1 MTFPFRAARR
11 AVVAAVLV
19 SSALA
24 GLGRGPAY
32 GDTPPVRPSAP
43 PAAGDGKPAST
54 ITLITGDRVSVSAGP
69 NPQVT
74 VTTVPRKD
82 GSRPPA
88 LIEQARGDQ
97 YVIPQ
102 DAEPYLAA
110 GVLDQTL
117 FDVTY
122 LAQNGYADA
131 ADRQLPLITQVNPHV
146 SMPKVASTV
155 QALPEARIG
164 ATLRS
169 VHGAAATVPKT
180 ATPSFWAALT
190 AHPANRPAAARAQSA
205 LNGDVAKVWLDRRVQ
220 VQADQN
226 VSMIGAPQAW
236 AAGYTGQG
244 VKVAVLDTGI
254 DATHPDL
261 AGKVAGSAN
270 FTDDP
275 DVVDHY
281 GHGTHVASI
290 IAGSGAASGGR
301 YEGVAPDASLL
312 IGKVLDNQ
320 GSGADSQV
328 IAGMEWA
335 AQAGAKVVNLSLGDP
350 AAPADQAQDPAIQA
364 VNELSATTHTLFVIA
379 AGNSGGTSTVSSP
392 GLATSAL
399 TVGAVDDNDQLAS
412 FSSRGPVVTDDT
424 IAKPDIAAPGVDIVA
439 ARAAGTHL
447 GDNVGDY
454 YTQLSGTSMATPHV
468 AGAAAILAQQ
478 HPDWTGDQLKDALM
492 AASKDDG
499 YSFAEQG
506 AGRVDI
512 AKAVTQQVTSTSGT
526 ADFGRIPMN
535 NTQHA
540 DRSIGYRND
549 TDHPVTLT
557 ITDSL
562 SATTSGT
569 DASAA
574 LTVPG
579 QLTVPAHGNAQLPV
593 SLDPTA
599 LGTTTDIYSG
609 AVEAAADG
617 ITLRTA
623 VAVRHSE
630 GVYPVRFTITTAFP
644 TYPAQYFMQAVNVDH
659 PDAELPNGNGNLF
672 LTLPLDPTTFQ
683 SVTTV
688 QFTLPLPAGRWSF
701 ASQHAGWRPDT
712 RVDLYQV
719 TQPEVDVHGPT
730 EVAMDDATA
739 VPVSVRTDKPSEQ
752 ILGGLSYRRVLTDGE
767 VSGLTSAIGTPN
779 GGVFMT
785 PIKPVSTG
793 TVMAKLESQ
802 RGVPQVTMSVDSKT
816 GKGMAVRPTYGDAYI
831 LPAKLGG
838 THHHVPVVYVG
849 DSIDPSDAP
858 ALRGK
863 LVLRDL
869 PTGDPT
875 RTLCETSEDEAK
887 IAADAGA
894 LGILQIDTLLCFPF
908 GTLAGISNLVPVL
921 SVDADEG
928 ARLRTAAEH
937 GPVSVTYTGTPQSP
951 YLYRLALPM
960 PDKTPA
966 SLQFHVS
973 DRQLA
978 RIRTTYHSDSGSS
991 PDNGSSIAIGTR
1003 LSGNPGDQVLASY
1016 AFPVRM
1022 PLTQDEYVGPVR
1034 SDVIWTRSASPE
1046 YPNLST
1052 ESRGT
1057 ALRAGRM
1064 PDEQWLSAPRAF
1076 GPSGAPPTPGM
1087 ANVGWCFAC
1096 RRLDTL
1102 YVVPEYN
1109 ASNPTSGSFYALPT
1123 GTTAKLYSGDTE
1135 IPPAGNGYG
1144 VPEFTLPHEAGNYRL
1159 VSDAAPTAPTDSL
1172 GFSYGIHQHTE
1183 WTFRSAPSDTS
1194 DLGDVYCLPQYLD
1207 HSPTPCS
1214 VQQLLYL
1221 RYQERTD
1228 ATNKV
1233 ARGLTSLSITPYYD
1247 ASTQWQSPVMSSLTV
1262 QYSVDNGATWRSTL
1276 VIRGPHGYQATFLT
1290 PWKGPADQAVSIRV
1304 HAKDRSGNAVDQT
1317 IYRAFGLR

>member
-1 MTFPFRAARR
+1 
-11 AVVAAVLV
+11 
-19 SSALA
+19 
-24 GLGRGPAY
+24 
-32 GDTPPVRPSAP
+32 
-43 PAAGDGKPAST
+43 
-54 ITLITGDRVSVSAGP
+54 
-69 NPQVT
+69 
-74 VTTVPRKD
+74 
-82 GSRPPA
+82 
-88 LIEQARGDQ
+88 
-97 YVIPQ
+97 
-102 DAEPYLAA
+102 
-110 GVLDQTL
+110 
-117 FDVTY
+117 
-122 LAQNGYADA
+122 
-131 ADRQLPLITQVNPHV
+131 
-146 SMPKVASTV
+146 
-155 QALPEARIG
+155 
-164 ATLRS
+164 
-169 VHGAAATVPKT
+169 
-180 ATPSFWAALT
+180 
-190 AHPANRPAAARAQSA
+190 
-205 LNGDVAKVWLDRRVQ
+205 VWLDRRVRA
-220 VQADQN
+220 QADQN

-236 AAGYTGQG
+236 AAGYTGKG

-261 AGKVAGSAN
+261 EGKVAGSAN
-270 FTDDP
+270 FTEDP

-290 IAGSGAASGGR
+290 IAGTGAASAGK

-312 IGKVLDNQ
+312 IGKVLNNDGF
-320 GSGADSQV
+320 GSDSQV

-335 AQAGAKVVNLSLGDP
+335 AAAGAKVVNLSLGDP
-350 AAPADQAQDPAIQA
+350 ASPADQTQDPAVQA

-379 AGNSGGTSTVSSP
+379 AGNSGGTSTISSP

-399 TVGAVDDNDQLAS
+399 TVAAVDDNDQLAS
-412 FSSRGPVVTDDT
+412 FSGRGPVAADDT

-447 GDNVGDY
+447 GDNVDDY

-478 HPDWTGDQLKDALM
+478 HPDWTGAQLKDALM
-492 AASKDDG
+492 AASQDDG

-512 AKAVTQQVTSTSGT
+512 AKAVTQEVTSTSGT
-526 ADFGRIPMN
+526 VDFGRIPQN
-535 NTQHA
+535 DTRRA

-557 ITDSL
+557 ITPSL
-562 SATTSGT
+562 AGTTS
-569 DASAA
+569 APAA

-579 QLTVPAHGNAQLPV
+579 QVTVPAHGSAQLPV
-593 SLDPTA
+593 SLDPGA
-599 LGTTTDIYSG
+599 LGAGLYSG
-609 AVEAAADG
+609 AVVATADG

-623 VAVRHSE
+623 VAIRHSE

-644 TYPAQYFMQAVNVDH
+644 TYPAQYLMQAVNVDH

-672 LTLPLDPTTFQ
+672 ISLPLDPTTFQ
-683 SVTTV
+683 PVTTT
-688 QFTLPLPAGRWSF
+688 QFTVPLPAGRWSF

-730 EVAMDDATA
+730 EVAMDDAST
-739 VPVSVRTDKPSEQ
+739 VPVSVRTDRPSEQ
-752 ILGGLSYRRVLTDGE
+752 ILGGLSYRRVLTDGQ
-767 VSGLTSAIGTPN
+767 VSGLTSSIGTPS
-779 GGVFMT
+779 GDLFMT

-802 RGVPQVTMSVDSKT
+802 RGVPQVTMSVDSRA
-816 GKGMAVRPTYGDAYI
+816 GKGMAVNPTYGSAYI
-831 LPAKLGG
+831 LPAKLSG

-849 DSIDPSDAP
+849 DSIDPSDAS

-875 RTLCETSEDEAK
+875 RTLCETTEDEAK

-894 LGILQIDTLLCFPF
+894 LGILQIDTQLCFPF

-921 SVDADEG
+921 SLDSDEG
-928 ARLRTAAEH
+928 ARLRPAAEH
-937 GPVSVTYTGTPQSP
+937 GSVSVTYTGTPQSP

-978 RIRTTYHSDSGSS
+978 RIRATYHADSGSS
-991 PDNGSSIAIGTR
+991 PENGSSIAIGTR

-1022 PLTQDEYVGPVR
+1022 PFTQDEYVGPVR
-1034 SDVIWTRSASPE
+1034 SDLIWTRSASPE
-1046 YPNLST
+1046 YPDLST

-1057 ALRAGRM
+1057 ALRTGRM
-1064 PDEQWLSAPRAF
+1064 PDEQWLTAPRAF
-1076 GPSGAPPTPGM
+1076 GPSGAASTPGL

-1109 ASNPTSGSFYALPT
+1109 ASNPTSGSFYARPAD
-1123 GTTAKLYSGDTE
+1123 TTTKLYRGDTE
-1135 IPPAGNGYG
+1135 VAPAGNGYG
-1144 VPEFTLPHEAGNYRL
+1144 IPAFTLPHEAGTYRL
-1159 VSDAAPTAPTDSL
+1159 VSEAAPTTPTDSL
-1172 GFSYGIHQHTE
+1172 GFSYGIRQHTE
-1183 WTFRSAPSDTS
+1183 WTFRSAPSQTS
-1194 DLGDVYCLPQYLD
+1194 NLGNAYCLPQYLD

-1221 RYQERTD
+1221 RYQLPTD
-1228 ATNKV
+1228 TTNRA

-1247 ASTQWQSPVMSSLTV
+1247 SSTQRQNPAVNWLTV
-1262 QYSVDNGATWRSTL
+1262 QYSVDNGATWLPTL
-1276 VIRGPHGYQATFLT
+1276 VTRGQHGYRSTFLT
-1290 PWKGPADQAVSIRV
+1290 PWRGPADQAVSVRV
-1304 HAKDRSGNAVDQT
+1304 RAKDRNGNAVDQT